1 MLPASLLSLPC
12 IPVDLTA
19 PSSSVAGFSESL
31 LTAVDGST
39 VFVEG
44 KLTRLAGFW
53 QGWLLCLFSSFFASP
68 DGIPVVKAWKFLR
81 RV

>member
-1 MLPASLLSLPC
+1 MLPASPLSLSC
-12 IPVDLTA
+12 IPANLTA
-19 PSSSVAGFSESL
+19 SCSSVEGFSASL
-31 LTAVDGST
+31 LTAVDGPT